1 MNDASGWGSVVRARV
16 RQDPAGIDRRRSTA
30 QRTDQEFPLL
40 YWIDLFGV
48 FVFAISGAL
57 AADRRGMDLFG
68 FVAIA
73 LLPAIGGGTV
83 RDMVLDAPVFW
94 VQDPTYLWL
103 ILAAGLLTFVAA
115 PLIQRVERML
125 LWADA
130 VGLSVFCVVGAAKAM
145 ALTGSAT
152 VAVAMGVVT
161 AVLGGIIRDVVCNEI
176 PLVLRQDIYA
186 TAAFAG
192 ALAYVGLLSIG
203 VGASYCIWLG
213 AGTCFAVRASALVW
227 GWSLPK
233 RGATSS

>member
-1 MNDASGWGSVVRARV
+1 M
-16 RQDPAGIDRRRSTA
+16 
-30 QRTDQEFPLL
+30 L
-40 YWIDLFGV
+40 YWLDLFGV
-48 FVFAISGAL
+48 FVFAVSGAL

-94 VQDPTYLWL
+94 VQNSIYLWL
-103 ILAAGLLTFVAA
+103 ILGAALLTFAAA
-115 PLIQRVERML
+115 PVIHRVERWL

-130 VGLSVFCVVGAAKAM
+130 VGLSVFSVAGAAKAY
-145 ALTGSAT
+145 LLSGSPT

-192 ALAYVGLLSIG
+192 ALAYVGLASF
-203 VGASYCIWLG
+203 GAPTPASLGLG
-213 AGTCFAVRASALVW
+213 ALICFAVRASAIVW

-233 RGATSS
+233 RGAT

>member
-1 MNDASGWGSVVRARV
+1 M
-16 RQDPAGIDRRRSTA
+16 
-30 QRTDQEFPLL
+30 L

-83 RDMVLDAPVFW
+83 RDIVLDAPVFW

-103 ILAAGLLTFVAA
+103 IVSAGLLTFVAA

-176 PLVLRQDIYA
+176 PLILRQDIYA

-192 ALAYVGLLSIG
+192 ALAYVGLLSVG
-203 VGASYCIWLG
+203 VGASHCIWLG

-227 GWSLPK
+227 GWALPK

>member
-1 MNDASGWGSVVRARV
+1 M
-16 RQDPAGIDRRRSTA
+16 
-30 QRTDQEFPLL
+30 L

-83 RDMVLDAPVFW
+83 RDIILGAPVFW
-94 VQDPTYLWL
+94 VEDTVYLWL
-103 ILAAGLLTFVAA
+103 IGGAALLTFLAA
-115 PLIQRVERML
+115 PLLQRVERLL

-130 VGLSVFCVVGAAKAM
+130 IGLSVFCVAGAAKSY
-145 ALTGSAT
+145 ALTGSAE
-152 VAVAMGVVT
+152 VAVVMGVVT

-176 PLVLRQDIYA
+176 PLILRQDIYA

-192 ALAYVGLLSIG
+192 ALAYVAAQALSLDIEL
-203 VGASYCIWLG
+203 SLWIG
-213 AGTCFAVRASALVW
+213 AGICFLIRASALLW

-233 RGATSS
+233 RKARSE

>member
-1 MNDASGWGSVVRARV
+1 M
-16 RQDPAGIDRRRSTA
+16 
-30 QRTDQEFPLL
+30 L

-83 RDMVLDAPVFW
+83 RDIILGAPVFW
-94 VQDPTYLWL
+94 VQDTIYLWL
-103 ILAAGLLTFVAA
+103 IGGAALLTFLAA
-115 PLIQRVERML
+115 PLLQRVERLL

-130 VGLSVFCVVGAAKAM
+130 IGLSVFCVAGAAKSY
-145 ALTGSAT
+145 ALTGSAE
-152 VAVAMGVVT
+152 VAVVMGVVT
-161 AVLGGIIRDVVCNEI
+161 AVLGGIIRDVVCNEL
-176 PLVLRQDIYA
+176 PLILRQDIYA

-192 ALAYVGLLSIG
+192 ALAYVAAQALGLDMELSL
-203 VGASYCIWLG
+203 WLG
-213 AGTCFAVRASALVW
+213 AGICFLIRASALLW

-233 RGATSS
+233 RKAGAD